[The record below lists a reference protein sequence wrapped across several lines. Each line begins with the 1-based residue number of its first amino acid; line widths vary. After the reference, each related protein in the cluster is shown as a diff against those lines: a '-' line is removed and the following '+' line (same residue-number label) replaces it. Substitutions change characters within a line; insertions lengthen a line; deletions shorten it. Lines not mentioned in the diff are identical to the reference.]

1 MTLDG
6 KAEPYRIVAA
16 AEPHLLL
23 SDRMTE
29 FLQAN
34 WSDILSHIAQ
44 HVWLVLISIAIAIV
58 IALPVGILITRRK
71 RLRAPVLGI
80 ANVMQTIPSLALF
93 GFLIPLPFIGGI
105 GPRTAIVALVF
116 YALLPI
122 IRNTV
127 TGILGVDQNVRE
139 AAVAMGMT
147 DRQVL
152 FKVELPLA
160 MSVILTGVRV
170 AVVITIGVA
179 IIAAEVGA
187 GGLGEYIFRG
197 LRLNDNH
204 LLLAG
209 AVPSAAMA
217 LVADFGFGVIEKHFD
232 TSVQR
237 RRKKGLRTLIWAVV
251 LIGVVTISL
260 VAWRGIKSHSRP
272 GASLGH
278 VTVGSKDF
286 TESNLLAEIVA
297 QMLEAQHLE
306 VDRRFDLGG
315 NLAHSALVG
324 GQIDL
329 YPEYTGTAFTAI
341 LHHQPIT
348 DPKAVYYQVKSEYSE
363 QLNLDVSP
371 PLGFDNTF
379 AILVRGE
386 DARRFNLKTISDAAK
401 YSSQWQAGFG
411 HDFISRQDGY
421 PGFSRTYG
429 LRFAGVSDMAL
440 DLTYTALA
448 SHKVDMIAGNSTDG
462 RIAAL
467 DLVQLEDDR
476 RYFPPYEAVFMIRR
490 DVKDWAPAGLEQTQN
505 LKPRPLTSFVSKLAG
520 AISTDEMRKLN
531 YEVDGAKRDKK
542 NVVHEWLVK
551 KGFIQ

>member
-1 MTLDG
+1 ML
-6 KAEPYRIVAA
+6 
-16 AEPHLLL
+16 
-23 SDRMTE
+23 E
-29 FLQAN
+29 FLKAN
-34 WSDILSHIAQ
+34 WSDVLAHIAQ
-44 HVWLVLISIAIAIV
+44 HAWLVFLSTAIAIL
-58 IALPVGILITRRK
+58 IALPLGILITRRK
-71 RLRAPVLGI
+71 SLRGPVLGI

-105 GPRTAIVALVF
+105 GPRIAIVALVF

-127 TGILGVDQNVRE
+127 TGILGVDASVRE

-152 FKVELPLA
+152 LQVELPLA

-197 LRLNDNH
+197 LRLNDNR

-209 AVPSAAMA
+209 AVPSALMA
-217 LVADFGFGVIEKHFD
+217 LAADFGFSLIEKRFD
-232 TSVQR
+232 TETR
-237 RRKKGLRTLIWAVV
+237 RARNPLRLFALAALLLGIIM
-251 LIGVVTISL
+251 IGYAT
-260 VAWRGIKSHSRP
+260 WRGFHSRS
-272 GASLGH
+272 GSSQNRGH

-286 TESNLLAEIVA
+286 TESILLAEIMA
-297 QMLEAQHLE
+297 QILEAQQVE
-306 VDRRFDLGG
+306 VDRQFDLGG
-315 NLAHSALVG
+315 NLAHSALLG

-348 DPKAVYYQVKSEYSE
+348 DPKEVYGQVKREYE
-363 QLNLDVSP
+363 TQFNVEVSP

-386 DARRFNLKTISDAAK
+386 DARRLNLRTISDAAK
-401 YSSQWQAGFG
+401 YARQWQAGFG
-411 HDFISRQDGY
+411 HDFVVRPDGY
-421 PGFSRTYG
+421 PGFSRSYG
-429 LRFAGVSDMAL
+429 LHFAALNEMAL
-440 DLTYTALA
+440 DLTYKAL
-448 SHKVDMIAGNSTDG
+448 STHKVDMIAGNSTDG

-467 DLVQLEDDR
+467 DLFQLEDDR
-476 RYFPPYEAVFMIRR
+476 HYFPPYEGVFLARR
-490 DVKDWAPAGLEQTQN
+490 DALERVPALGDV
-505 LKPRPLTSFVSKLAG
+505 LKKLG
-520 AISTDEMRKLN
+520 GTISTDEMRNLN
-531 YEVDGAKRDKK
+531 
-542 NVVHEWLVK
+542 
-551 KGFIQ
+551 

>member
-1 MTLDG
+1 M
-6 KAEPYRIVAA
+6 
-16 AEPHLLL
+16 
-23 SDRMTE
+23 
-29 FLQAN
+29 
-34 WSDILSHIAQ
+34 
-44 HVWLVLISIAIAIV
+44 V
-58 IALPVGILITRRK
+58 IALPLGILITRRK

-127 TGILGVDQNVRE
+127 TGILGVDRNVRE

-147 DRQVL
+147 DRQIL

-197 LRLNDNH
+197 LRLNDNR

-209 AVPSAAMA
+209 AVPSALMA
-217 LVADFGFGVIEKHFD
+217 LVADFGFSAIEKRFAEG
-232 TSVQR
+232 R
-237 RRKKGLRTLIWAVV
+237 RRIARTRLRVIAWAALLIGIAIMTFATWRGLRNR
-251 LIGVVTISL
+251 S
-260 VAWRGIKSHSRP
+260 
-272 GASLGH
+272 ASSNRDH
-278 VTVGSKDF
+278 ITVGSKDF
-286 TESNLLAEIVA
+286 TESILLAEIVA
-297 QMLEAQHLE
+297 QMLEAHNVQ
-306 VDRRFDLGG
+306 VDRKFDLGG
-315 NLAHSALVG
+315 NLAHNALVA

-341 LHHQPIT
+341 LHHQPIS
-348 DPKAVYYQVKSEYSE
+348 DPKTVYDQVKREYEGQFNLWVSE
-363 QLNLDVSP
+363 

-386 DARRFNLKTISDAAK
+386 DARRLKLKTISDAAR
-401 YSSQWQAGFG
+401 YSPQWHAGFG
-411 HDFISRQDGY
+411 HDFINRQDGY
-421 PGFSRTYG
+421 PGFSRSYG
-429 LRFAGVSDMAL
+429 LHFASVSDMSL

-448 SHKVDMIAGNSTDG
+448 SHQVDMIAGNSTDG

-467 DLVQLEDDR
+467 DLFQLEDDR
-476 RYFPPYEAVFMIRR
+476 HYFPPYEAVFIIRR
-490 DVKDWAPAGLEQTQN
+490 DTKDWASGNAAD
-505 LKPRPLTSFVSKLAG
+505 RAMSPLVYIMGKIAS
-520 AISTDEMRKLN
+520 AISTEEMRKLN
-531 YEVDGAKRDKK
+531 YEVDGARRDPK
-542 NVVHEWLVK
+542 NVVREWLIK
-551 KGFIQ
+551 KGLIN

>member
-1 MTLDG
+1 M
-6 KAEPYRIVAA
+6 I
-16 AEPHLLL
+16 
-23 SDRMTE
+23 E
-29 FLQAN
+29 FLRSN
-34 WSDILSHIAQ
+34 WSDILAHVTQ
-44 HVWLVLISIAIAIV
+44 HLWLVFISIAIATL

-71 RLRAPVLGI
+71 SLRGPVLGI

-127 TGILGVDQNVRE
+127 TGILGVDPNVRE
-139 AAVAMGMT
+139 AAIAMGMT

-197 LRLNDNH
+197 LRLNDNR

-209 AVPSAAMA
+209 AVPSALMA
-217 LVADFGFGVIEKHFD
+217 LAADFGFNLFEKRFD
-232 TSVQR
+232 VSR
-237 RRKKGLRTLIWAVV
+237 APRKRAATPLRVAAFAV
-251 LIGVVTISL
+251 LIFGVAIMGYATL
-260 VAWRGIKSHSRP
+260 KSFRRNSSSVRR
-272 GASLGH
+272 H

-286 TESNLLAEIVA
+286 TESNLLGEIVA
-297 QMLEAQHLE
+297 QMLEARGIE
-306 VDRRFDLGG
+306 VTRQFDLGG

-341 LHHQPIT
+341 LHHQPIS
-348 DPKAVYYQVKSEYSE
+348 DPKAVFEQVRREYFS
-363 QLNLDVSP
+363 QFNLVVSD

-386 DARRFNLKTISDAAK
+386 DARRLNLKTISDAAK
-401 YSSQWQAGFG
+401 YSRQWQAGFG
-411 HDFISRQDGY
+411 HDFINRQDGY

-429 LRFAGVSDMAL
+429 LQFRKVSDMAL
-440 DLTYTALA
+440 DLTYTAL
-448 SHKVDMIAGNSTDG
+448 SSQKVDMIAGNSTDG

-476 RYFPPYEAVFMIRR
+476 HYFPPYEAVFIMKR
-490 DVKDWAPAGLEQTQN
+490 DRLGLT
-505 LKPRPLTSFVSKLAG
+505 PLELQGDAVSPVAEVMSLLTH
-520 AISTDEMRKLN
+520 AITTDEMRKLN
-531 YEVDGAKRDKK
+531 YQVDGARRDKK
-542 NVVHEWLVK
+542 IVVREWLIK

>member
-1 MTLDG
+1 M
-6 KAEPYRIVAA
+6 
-16 AEPHLLL
+16 
-23 SDRMTE
+23 SE
-29 FLQAN
+29 FLRSN
-34 WSDILSHIAQ
+34 WSDILAHIAQ
-44 HVWLVLISIAIAIV
+44 HVWLVLIATAIAIAI
-58 IALPVGILITRRK
+58 ALPLGILITRRK
-71 RLRAPVLGI
+71 RLRGPLLGI

-105 GPRTAIVALVF
+105 GPRTAIIALVF

-127 TGILGVDQNVRE
+127 TGILGVDRNDRE

-152 FKVELPLA
+152 FQVELPLA

-179 IIAAEVGA
+179 IIAAEVSA

-197 LRLNDNH
+197 LRMDDTR

-209 AVPSAAMA
+209 AVPSALMA
-217 LVADFGFGVIEKHFD
+217 LIADFGFSAIERRFD
-232 TSVQR
+232 PSAR
-237 RRKKGLRTLIWAVV
+237 SGRASRPLRAVAWAVLLICIV
-251 LIGVVTISL
+251 LMGYS
-260 VAWRGIKSHSRP
+260 AWRGMKSRSSS
-272 GASLGH
+272 SLSHGH

-297 QMLEAQHLE
+297 QMLEAKNVQ
-306 VDRRFDLGG
+306 VDRVFDLAG
-315 NLAHSALVG
+315 NLTHAALTA

-329 YPEYTGTAFTAI
+329 YPEYTGTAFAAI
-341 LHHQPIT
+341 LHHQPIS
-348 DPKAVYYQVKSEYSE
+348 DPKAVYDQVKREYAE
-363 QLNLDVSP
+363 KFNLEVSSQ
-371 PLGFDNTF
+371 LGFDNTF

-386 DARRFNLKTISDAAK
+386 DARRLNLKTISNAAA
-401 YSSQWQAGFG
+401 YTPQWSAGFG
-411 HDFISRQDGY
+411 QDFMSRADGY
-421 PGFSRTYG
+421 PGFSHAYG
-429 LRFAGVSDMAL
+429 LRFADPPHEMAL

-448 SHKVDMIAGNSTDG
+448 SHKVDLIAGNSTDG

-476 RYFPPYEAVFMIRR
+476 HYFPPYEAVFMIRR
-490 DVKDWAPAGLEQTQN
+490 DVKDWAPAGLEVAQN
-505 LKPRPLTSFVSKLAG
+505 LKPRPLTSFISKLAG

-551 KGFIQ
+551 KGFV

>member
-1 MTLDG
+1 ML
-6 KAEPYRIVAA
+6 
-16 AEPHLLL
+16 
-23 SDRMTE
+23 E
-29 FLQAN
+29 FLKAN
-34 WSDILSHIAQ
+34 WSDILAHIAE
-44 HVWLVLISIAIAIV
+44 HVWLVFISIAIASA
-58 IALPVGILITRRK
+58 IALPLGVVITRRK

-127 TGILGVDQNVRE
+127 TGILGIDQNVRE

-152 FKVELPLA
+152 FQVELPLA

-197 LRLNDNH
+197 LRLNDNR

-209 AVPSAAMA
+209 AVPSALMA
-217 LVADFGFGVIEKHFD
+217 LLADFGFGLIEKSFD
-232 TSVQR
+232 PAGSSKRPRRPLRVLALSVLLV
-237 RRKKGLRTLIWAVV
+237 GVFIMGYAVWS
-251 LIGVVTISL
+251 GVRHRNAASKPH
-260 VAWRGIKSHSRP
+260 VA
-272 GASLGH
+272 
-278 VTVGSKDF
+278 VGSKDF
-286 TESNLLAEIVA
+286 TESILLAEMVA
-297 QMLEAQHLE
+297 QMLEADGVA

-315 NLAHSALVG
+315 NLAHSAVVA

-348 DPKAVYYQVKSEYSE
+348 DPRAVYDQVQRDYQA
-363 QLNLDVSP
+363 QFNLSLSP

-386 DARRFNLKTISDAAK
+386 DAHRLNLKTISDMAR
-401 YSSQWQAGFG
+401 YSPKWQAGFG
-411 HDFISRQDGY
+411 HDFFVRPDGY
-421 PGFSRTYG
+421 PGFAAAYG
-429 LRFAGVSDMAL
+429 LQFAAAKQMSL

-448 SHKVDMIAGNSTDG
+448 SHQVDLIAGNSTDG
-462 RIAAL
+462 RIPSL
-467 DLVQLEDDR
+467 DLFQLEDDR
-476 RYFPPYEAVFMIRR
+476 HYFPPYEAVFVTR
-490 DVKDWAPAGLEQTQN
+490 KAALTPA
-505 LKPRPLTSFVSKLAG
+505 LTRVLQKLGG

-531 YEVDGAKRDKK
+531 YEVDGARRAKK
-542 NVVHEWLVK
+542 NVVSEWLK
-551 KGFIQ
+551 KRGFVS

>member
-1 MTLDG
+1 ML
-6 KAEPYRIVAA
+6 
-16 AEPHLLL
+16 
-23 SDRMTE
+23 E
-29 FLQAN
+29 FLKTN

-44 HVWLVLISIAIAIV
+44 HSWLVFISIAIAMA

-71 RLRAPVLGI
+71 ALRGPVLGI

-105 GPRTAIVALVF
+105 GPRTAVVALVF

-127 TGILGVDQNVRE
+127 TGILGGDASVRE

-152 FKVELPLA
+152 FQVELPLA

-197 LRLNDNH
+197 LRLNDNR

-209 AVPSAAMA
+209 AVPSALMA
-217 LVADFGFGVIEKHFD
+217 LVADFGFGLIEKRFD
-232 TSVQR
+232 TER
-237 RRKKGLRTLIWAVV
+237 ARARKSLRPIALTALLIAVV
-251 LIGVVTISL
+251 AVGFAS
-260 VAWRGIKSHSRP
+260 WRAIRSRATSSHNR
-272 GASLGH
+272 GH

-286 TESNLLAEIVA
+286 TESILLAEIVA
-297 QMLEAQHLE
+297 QMLEAENVE
-306 VDRRFDLGG
+306 VERRFDLGG
-315 NLAHSALVG
+315 NLAHSALIG

-348 DPKAVYYQVKSEYSE
+348 DPKAVYDQVQREYSS
-363 QLNLDVSP
+363 QFNLSLSG

-379 AILVRGE
+379 AVLVRGE
-386 DARRFNLKTISDAAK
+386 DARRFNLKTISDASK
-401 YSSQWQAGFG
+401 YSRQWQAGFG
-411 HDFISRQDGY
+411 HDFMVRADGY
-421 PGFSRTYG
+421 PGFSHTYG
-429 LRFAGVSDMAL
+429 LDFADVKDMSL

-467 DLVQLEDDR
+467 DLVQLEDDK
-476 RYFPPYEAVFMIRR
+476 RYFPPYEAVFVMRGN
-490 DVKDWAPAGLEQTQN
+490 VKN
-505 LKPRPLTSFVSKLAG
+505 SLTTVMSKLAG

-531 YEVDGAKRDKK
+531 YEVDGARRDKK

-551 KGFIQ
+551 KGFVH

>member
-1 MTLDG
+1 ML
-6 KAEPYRIVAA
+6 
-16 AEPHLLL
+16 
-23 SDRMTE
+23 E
-29 FLQAN
+29 FLKAN
-34 WSDILSHIAQ
+34 WSDILAHIAQ
-44 HVWLVLISIAIAIV
+44 HVWLVFLSIAIAV
-58 IALPVGILITRRK
+58 LIALPVGVLITRRK

-127 TGILGVDQNVRE
+127 TGILGIDPAVRE

-152 FKVELPLA
+152 FQVELPLA

-197 LRLNDNH
+197 LRLNDNN

-209 AVPSAAMA
+209 AVPSALMA
-217 LVADFGFGVIEKHFD
+217 LVADFGFGLIEKRFD
-232 TSVQR
+232 TSIQR
-237 RRKKGLRTLIWAVV
+237 RRSLAWRPIAAVAVLVGLS
-251 LIGVVTISL
+251 LIGFASWRALRNRSQKSAARAHL
-260 VAWRGIKSHSRP
+260 V
-272 GASLGH
+272 
-278 VTVGSKDF
+278 VGSKDF
-286 TESNLLAEIVA
+286 TESNLLTEIVA
-297 QMLEAQHLE
+297 QMLEAHDYE
-306 VDRRFDLGG
+306 VERKFDLGG
-315 NLAHSALVG
+315 NLAHTAVLSG
-324 GQIDL
+324 DIDL

-341 LHHQPIT
+341 LHHQPIS
-348 DPKAVYYQVKSEYSE
+348 DPKIVYDQVKGEYE
-363 QLNLDVSP
+363 NQFNLKVSR

-386 DARRFNLKTISDAAK
+386 DARRLNLKTVSDAAGHTPR
-401 YSSQWQAGFG
+401 WHAGFG
-411 HDFISRQDGY
+411 HDFIDRQDGY

-429 LRFAGVSDMAL
+429 LRFAGVSDMSL

-462 RIAAL
+462 RITAS
-467 DLVQLEDDR
+467 DFVQLEDDR
-476 RYFPPYEAVFMIRR
+476 HYFPPYEAVFIMRKNYSLPACDDTADCADPVETVMRR
-490 DVKDWAPAGLEQTQN
+490 
-505 LKPRPLTSFVSKLAG
+505 LAG
-520 AISTDEMRKLN
+520 SISTEEMRQLN

-542 NVVHEWLVK
+542 IVVHEWLVK
-551 KGFIQ
+551 KGFVK